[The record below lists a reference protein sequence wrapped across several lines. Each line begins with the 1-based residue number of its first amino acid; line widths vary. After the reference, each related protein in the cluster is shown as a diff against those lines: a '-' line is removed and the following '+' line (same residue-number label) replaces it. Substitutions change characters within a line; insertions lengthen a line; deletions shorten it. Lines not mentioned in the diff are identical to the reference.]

1 MAAPALAVSAD
12 VVFREIDGEAVL
24 LDLASGRYFGL
35 NVVGTRVWNVIAGG
49 GSVDDAVAAIVAE
62 FDAPDAEIDAD
73 VRALVDDLVAR
84 GLLQPQPSD
93 R

>member
-1 MAAPALAVSAD
+1 
-12 VVFREIDGEAVL
+12 VL

-49 GSVDDAVAAIVAE
+49 GSVDEAVAAIVAE

-73 VRALVDDLVAR
+73 VRALVDGLVAR
-84 GLLQPQPSD
+84 GLLQPRPPD